1 VTLSGDGAPGLRSA
15 LVTVGEELLLGRT
28 VDTNAA
34 WVSGRLA
41 DLGAPVI
48 RRFTVGDED
57 TAIAEAL
64 RRALDCAE
72 IVVTSGGLGPTSDD
86 RTREAVAGS
95 LGRRL
100 LLDRELLAR
109 LEERFRHR
117 GYDELPP
124 ANRSQAEVPE
134 GSTALPNPVGTA
146 PGLVLTQ
153 EGRMVILLPGV
164 PRELQ
169 ALFHAVEDRI
179 RDAFGPR
186 LRPVRIRTLHTTG
199 IPESVLA
206 PRVEKAMEGVSDIE
220 VAFLPDLEGVDVRFT
235 ARDRDEDTAE
245 AALDAAEERLAP
257 VLGEYRVPGSGDV
270 AREVVEVLTRRGW
283 TLGLGES
290 CTGGLVARR
299 ITDVPGASTVLL
311 GGVVAYANPAKVR
324 YLGVPEEVL
333 AERGAVSAEVARAM
347 ASGAARAFEA
357 DCGVGITGV
366 AGPGGGTPDKPVG
379 TVHVAASVGGRVQT
393 EAWRF
398 SGDREAVRI
407 RSAQAA
413 LTLLL
418 RMIQEAE

>member
-1 VTLSGDGAPGLRSA
+1 VTSSGDGAPGLRSA

-34 WVSGRLA
+34 WLSGRLA
-41 DLGAPVI
+41 DLGAPVV

-57 TAIAEAL
+57 AAIAEAV
-64 RRALDCAE
+64 RRALDRAE

-86 RTREAVAGS
+86 RTRGAVAAT

-100 LLDRELLAR
+100 RVDPELLER
-109 LEERFRHR
+109 LTERFRHR

-124 ANRSQAEVPE
+124 ANRSQAEIPE
-134 GSTALPNPVGTA
+134 GGTALPNPVGTA
-146 PGLVLTQ
+146 PGLVLSQ

-164 PRELQ
+164 PGELR
-169 ALFHAVEDRI
+169 ALFPAAEDRI
-179 RDAFGPR
+179 REAFSAR
-186 LRPVRIRTLHTTG
+186 LRPVRTRTLHTTG
-199 IPESVLA
+199 VPESVLA
-206 PRVEKAMEGVSDIE
+206 PRVEEAMAGMSEVE

-235 ARDRDEDTAE
+235 VRDRDEGAAT
-245 AALDAAEERLAP
+245 AALDAAEDRVAP
-257 VLGEYRVPGSGDV
+257 VLGAHRLPGSGDV
-270 AREVVEVLTRRGW
+270 AREVVDALSRRGW

-324 YLGVPEEVL
+324 YLGVPEGVL
-333 AERGAVSAEVARAM
+333 AARGAVSEEVARAM
-347 ASGAARAFEA
+347 ASGAARAFGA
-357 DCGVGITGV
+357 DCGVGVTGI
-366 AGPGGGTPDKPVG
+366 AGPGGGSPDKPVG
-379 TVHVAASVGGRVQT
+379 TVHIAAAVPGRVQA

-398 SGDREAVRI
+398 SDDREGVRV

-413 LTLLL
+413 LALLL
-418 RMIQEAE
+418 RMIREAE

>member
-1 VTLSGDGAPGLRSA
+1 
-15 LVTVGEELLLGRT
+15 
-28 VDTNAA
+28 
-34 WVSGRLA
+34 
-41 DLGAPVI
+41 
-48 RRFTVGDED
+48 
-57 TAIAEAL
+57 
-64 RRALDCAE
+64 
-72 IVVTSGGLGPTSDD
+72 
-86 RTREAVAGS
+86 
-95 LGRRL
+95 
-100 LLDRELLAR
+100 
-109 LEERFRHR
+109 
-117 GYDELPP
+117 
-124 ANRSQAEVPE
+124 
-134 GSTALPNPVGTA
+134 
-146 PGLVLTQ
+146 
-153 EGRMVILLPGV
+153 MVILLPGV

-169 ALFHAVEDRI
+169 ALFPAVEDRI

-186 LRPVRIRTLHTTG
+186 LRPVRTRTLHTTG

-206 PRVEKAMEGVSDIE
+206 PRVEEAMEGASDVE

-235 ARDRDEDTAE
+235 ARDRDEDAAE
-245 AALDAAEERLAP
+245 AALDAAEDRVAP

-270 AREVVEVLTRRGW
+270 AREVVEALTRRGW

-357 DCGVGITGV
+357 DCGVGVTGV

-379 TVHVAASVGGRVQT
+379 TVHVAASVEGRVQA

>member
-1 VTLSGDGAPGLRSA
+1 
-15 LVTVGEELLLGRT
+15 VTVGEELLLGRT

-100 LLDRELLAR
+100 LVDRKLLGR

-134 GSTALPNPVGTA
+134 GGTALPNPVGTA

-169 ALFHAVEDRI
+169 ALFPAVEDRI

-186 LRPVRIRTLHTTG
+186 LRPVRTRTLHTTG

-206 PRVEKAMEGVSDIE
+206 PRVEEAMEGASDVE

-235 ARDRDEDTAE
+235 ARDRDEDAAE
-245 AALDAAEERLAP
+245 AALDAAEDRVAP

-270 AREVVEVLTRRGW
+270 AREVVEALTRRGW

-357 DCGVGITGV
+357 DCGVGVTGV

-379 TVHVAASVGGRVQT
+379 TVHVAASVEGRVQA